1 MIIPALL
8 FSLVLNLF
16 PLQAMFAII
25 GSVRDTSG
33 EAVASIRVSLLDENY
48 QTVRTVFADNTGRF
62 QFRGL
67 RTGIYFVRVEPA
79 GTPYEE
85 ATQRLELQT
94 LSRRASSEEQFMA
107 DFVLKRKKVQGQAQ
121 EASPGV
127 VFAQTV
133 PPTAR
138 SEYERGLNSIKDK
151 KFEAGVE
158 SLKKAIE
165 IFPDYYLALELLG
178 TEYVKRGE
186 YDNALP
192 FLTQAIKVNQSAR
205 KSLYALGVAHL
216 RSRRSGEAIEW
227 LQKAAAHDPKNPNV
241 YMMLGIAHG
250 NNGSFDESESF
261 FKKAYQL
268 GGGSV
273 ADVHLYLAGIYDK
286 QQKYPDAIRELELFL
301 KEADDIKDST
311 QIRGMIDKLKTKSKA
326 SK

>member
-1 MIIPALL
+1 
-8 FSLVLNLF
+8 
-16 PLQAMFAII
+16 MFAVNGTI
-25 GSVRDTSG
+25 RDTG
-33 EAVASIRVSLLDENY
+33 GGAVASIRVTLMDENY
-48 QTVRTVFADNTGRF
+48 QSVRTIFADNTGRF

-67 RTGIYFVRVEPA
+67 RTGVYYVRVEPA

-85 ATQRLELQT
+85 ATQRLELQS
-94 LSRRASSEEQFMA
+94 LSRRPSSTEEQFMV
-107 DFVLKRKKVQGQAQ
+107 DFVLKRKKGQGQAEQ
-121 EASPGV
+121 AAPGV

-138 SEYERGLNSIKDK
+138 AEYERGLSSIKDK
-151 KFEAGVE
+151 KVDAGIE

-186 YDNALP
+186 YDHALP
-192 FLTQAIKVNQSAR
+192 VLTNAIKVNGSAR

-216 RSRRSGEAIEW
+216 RSRRSAEAIEW
-227 LQKAAAHDPKNPNV
+227 LQKAASQDPKNPNV
-241 YMMLGIAHG
+241 YMMLGIAYG
-250 NNGSFDESESF
+250 NSGSFGESESF

-286 QQKYPDAIRELELFL
+286 QQKYPEAIRELELFL
-301 KEADDIKDST
+301 KEANDIKDST
-311 QIRGMIDKLKTKSKA
+311 QIRAMIDKLKTKNKA